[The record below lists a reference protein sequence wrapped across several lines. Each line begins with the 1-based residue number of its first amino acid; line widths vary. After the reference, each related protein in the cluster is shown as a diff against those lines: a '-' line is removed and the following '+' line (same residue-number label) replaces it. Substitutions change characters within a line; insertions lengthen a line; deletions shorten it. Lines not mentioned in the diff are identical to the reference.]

1 MMFWCTT
8 FVLVACRGIGKTY
21 ISAIYTVTRAIL
33 YPGTQI
39 CIASGT
45 RGQAINVLEKITNQ
59 LMPNSPE
66 LRAEIEDVKMNGTNA
81 YIKFKNTSVIKVVT
95 ASDNSRGN

>member
-1 MMFWCTT
+1 
-8 FVLVACRGIGKTY
+8 
-21 ISAIYTVTRAIL
+21 
-33 YPGTQI
+33 
-39 CIASGT
+39 
-45 RGQAINVLEKITNQ
+45 
-59 LMPNSPE
+59 MPNSPE